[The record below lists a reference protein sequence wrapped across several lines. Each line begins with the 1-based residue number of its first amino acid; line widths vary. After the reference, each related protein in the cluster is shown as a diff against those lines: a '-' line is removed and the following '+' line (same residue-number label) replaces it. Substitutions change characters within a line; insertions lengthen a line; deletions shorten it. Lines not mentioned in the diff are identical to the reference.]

1 MRIRRIAYSLGTLTT
16 TKQILMIS
24 RKADKNNR
32 VDSIWVP
39 ESWGREA
46 FSSLGAISKITNRV
60 KLGTS
65 IVSVFS
71 RSPATVA
78 MSAATVDKLS
88 NIRMIIGLGVSTP
101 ALAENWHGVRFEKPV
116 ERMKEFVECVRLIL
130 TGEKVSYN
138 GRFFVIKD
146 FRLSFKPIRSNIPIF
161 VAAINE
167 RMVLLS
173 SLLADGILLYLRP
186 DYELRKTVSF
196 IRSNSG
202 KKHFEIACVFI
213 GAISNK
219 NPEKARERAA
229 KTLAFYTSVGQYYN
243 KFLSENGFRN
253 EVQGITDEYNK
264 RGLNSAYKMVS
275 DKMLDSLTI
284 CGNQEACL
292 RALKRFVSTGISL
305 PIIQIN
311 PLDEGEKSIK
321 DILGAFNNG

>member
-1 MRIRRIAYSLGTLTT
+1 MKIRRIAYSLGTLTT

-24 RKADKNNR
+24 RKADKNNY

-46 FSSLGAISKITNRV
+46 FSSLGAISQITNRV

-65 IVSVFS
+65 IVSIFS
-71 RSPATVA
+71 RSPATIA

-88 NIRMIIGLGVSTP
+88 NNRMIIGLGVSTP
-101 ALAENWHGVRFEKPV
+101 TLAENWHGSRFEKPL
-116 ERMKEFVECVRLIL
+116 ERMKEFVECLRLIL
-130 TGEKVSYN
+130 TGEKVSYK
-138 GRFFVIKD
+138 GRFFIIKD
-146 FRLSFKPIRSNIPIF
+146 FRLLFKPSRCDIPIF

-173 SLLADGILLYLRP
+173 SSLADGILLYLRP
-186 DYELRKTVSF
+186 HYELRKTVSF
-196 IRSNSG
+196 IRSNCG
-202 KKHFEIACVFI
+202 KKDFEIACVVI

-219 NPEKARERAA
+219 NPEKARERGA
-229 KTLAFYTSVGQYYN
+229 KTLAFYTAVSQYYN
-243 KFLSENGFRN
+243 KFLSGNGFRN
-253 EVQGITDEYNK
+253 EVQDITDEYNK
-264 RGLNSAYKMVS
+264 GGLNSAYKMVP

-284 CGNQEACL
+284 CGDKEACI
-292 RALKRFVSTGISL
+292 RALRRFISTGITL

-321 DILGAFNNG
+321 DILAAFNNG